1 MCIFAIDK
9 PKIVMGIKRN
19 KLAEPQWNFL
29 DYAEISKE
37 DLFSAERWGKTAD
50 WHIILNQVEKTRKAS
65 QMIDIK
71 IYPSS
76 LFLSAIDLLEANL
89 LMVDDLFYYLTGVRI
104 PWNKQ
109 EWEEARKRLVFWNM
123 DCYEVL
129 KKIRNGLLQIKD
141 NLTLCLKQEPIWDI
155 SLKVGKIRKATAL
168 ALGPSPVIPPL
179 DHEWHAYEYAHKY
192 YEGSEIDQEALATQ
206 IKRILDILQE
216 YAVIFLYIYNEFPD
230 FSNLLALF
238 CQSEKAQ
245 TEYIEPWRHDFDG
258 TRDSLIAK
266 MEKDP
271 KLGPWVN
278 RFVHLPK
285 VEKIHYQLFY
295 NAKNLYMPEDEEE
308 CYNTENWI
316 SILTIAAV
324 LQEYNEQHATDTAT
338 NKDDDEILLTKL
350 SMFFKDDDI
359 AKRFLD
365 AARTMEDRQII
376 ALLKH
381 YKKYGNCTDTS
392 KALWYVLNE
401 AGVYTAGYSNW
412 SAQI

>member
-1 MCIFAIDK
+1 MR
-9 PKIVMGIKRN
+9 IKRN
-19 KLAEPQWNFL
+19 EVAEPQWNFL
-29 DYAEISKE
+29 DYAVSSREA
-37 DLFSAERWGKTAD
+37 LFSPERWGKTAD

-76 LFLSAIDLLEANL
+76 LFLTAIDLLEANL

-129 KKIRNGLLQIKD
+129 KKIRKELLQIKE

-155 SLKVGKIRKATAL
+155 SLKVGKIRELTAL
-168 ALGPSPVIPPL
+168 ALGPSPLIPPH
-179 DHEWHAYEYAHKY
+179 DHEWYAYEYAHKY
-192 YEGSEIDQEALATQ
+192 FEVTEMDQEALATQ
-206 IKRILDILQE
+206 IKRIQDILQD
-216 YAVIFLYIYNEFPD
+216 YAVIFLRIYNEFPD
-230 FSNLLALF
+230 FSQLLALF
-238 CQSEKAQ
+238 CQSEKVQ
-245 TEYIEPWRHDFDG
+245 KEYIEPWRHDFGG

-295 NAKNLYMPEDEEE
+295 SAKNLYMPEDEEE
-308 CYNTENWI
+308 CYNTDNWI

-324 LQEYNEQHATDTAT
+324 LQEYDEQHGVSAPIIMKPLKIDR
-338 NKDDDEILLTKL
+338 EVLLTKL
-350 SMFFKDDDI
+350 SVFIPDETV
-359 AKRFLD
+359 AKRFVE
-365 AARTMEDRQII
+365 AAPTMNDRQTI
-376 ALLKH
+376 ALVKQ
-381 YKKYGNCTDTS
+381 YKKYGQCVITKNTS
-392 KALWYVLNE
+392 KALWEILHE
-401 AGVYTAGYSNW
+401 AGLYTAKYSNW